1 MDNAAE
7 NTVNSD
13 YIKECRQRLADITE
27 QSEGRGVLLSVEI
40 LMDIQKMEDALVDI
54 SEKTVCPY
62 ARMRATQALA
72 EWSDEPQ
79 EEER

>member
-1 MDNAAE
+1 MDKAAE

-13 YIKECRQRLADITE
+13 YIKECLQRLADITE
-27 QSEGRGVLLSVEI
+27 QTEGRGVLLTVEI
-40 LMDIQKMEDALVDI
+40 LINIQKMEDALVDI

-62 ARMRATQALA
+62 ARMRATQAIADWL
-72 EWSDEPQ
+72 DEPQ